1 MTNCKLYKN
10 LLCFYFILFLSFL
23 SSCGYQSL
31 LNENSKKISIKSF
44 NIEGNKKLAQ
54 ILKNNLVSSKSRDKS
69 NNLTLNINA
78 RKNRSII
85 HKDSTGKIIEYN
97 LKISFDLTATES
109 VSQKKVLSKTFTLD
123 RNYKASN
130 LYIDTINI
138 EKKIINELIE
148 SIATQILTT
157 LSLAYEKK

>member
-1 MTNCKLYKN
+1 MTNYKLYKT

-31 LNENSKKISIKSF
+31 LNENSKKFSIKSF
-44 NIEGNKKLAQ
+44 NIEGNKRLAQ
-54 ILKNNLVSSKSRDKS
+54 ILKNNLVSSRNKS
-69 NNLTLNINA
+69 NNLILDINA
-78 RKNRSII
+78 RKNRSIT

-109 VSQKKVLSKTFTLD
+109 ISRKKVLSKTFTLD
-123 RNYKASN
+123 GNYKASD
-130 LYIDTINI
+130 LYLNTLNS

-148 SIATQILTT
+148 GIATQILTD
-157 LSLAYEKK
+157 LNLAYGEK